1 MGRMGWDG
9 WDGMDGILLRSL
21 VQLEHLAVLIK
32 VHDRMGYTLDTGDTC
47 MIFMISASF
56 LINLCA
62 LCSSVNVYMCIVQCL
77 TYIL

>member
-1 MGRMGWDG
+1 MEG
-9 WDGMDGILLRSL
+9 WDGMDGMDGWDGSPGGPRYR
-21 VQLEHLAVLIK
+21 APTVLIK

-77 TYIL
+77 TYVL